1 MNNSDRKIIWLFLDG
16 KAGHEN
22 QSKSLINE
30 LKKYIHVNVCEFS
43 LCAKTK
49 KELFNQARNAQSPD
63 YILGAG
69 HGTHLFLILFRLI
82 FGGRTVVLMRPTLPL
97 IFFDYCLIPEHD
109 GAPSRKNVFHTVGAI
124 NSLSS
129 ECDDEAITLL
139 ILLGGESK
147 EFDWDFGLVWEQL
160 KDSLLR
166 PVGKVVILGSRRT
179 PAEDMSK
186 IKDRVRSLHSSITPL
201 VFTSEEKNYHWLNK
215 ALPCANEV
223 WVTVDSVNMISEALS
238 TNAKVKLLK
247 LPAKRLGRVFS
258 GTELMIKR
266 GWLSYVNDTSSGL
279 ASFADLP
286 LNEGAR
292 AARWILSKNE

>member
-1 MNNSDRKIIWLFLDG
+1 
-16 KAGHEN
+16 
-22 QSKSLINE
+22 
-30 LKKYIHVNVCEFS
+30 
-43 LCAKTK
+43 
-49 KELFNQARNAQSPD
+49 
-63 YILGAG
+63 
-69 HGTHLFLILFRLI
+69 
-82 FGGRTVVLMRPTLPL
+82 VLMRPTLPL

-109 GAPSRKNVFHTVGAI
+109 GAPSRKNVFHTAGAI

-160 KDSLLR
+160 KNSLLR

-186 IKDRVRSLHSSITPL
+186 IKDRVRSLHTSITPL

-247 LPAKRLGRVFS
+247 LPAKRLGRVFF